1 MKDSGYDSNSALI
14 LRRASGYS
22 PGANGRVNAGYIDMS
37 IPLSAGGLYSTAED
51 LLRWEQGLFGG
62 KLLSSASL
70 QKMIT
75 PFKND
80 YACGLAVHTVKGIKL
95 VEHGGGIEGF
105 NTQLSYYP
113 DEKLTVVVL
122 ANLNGSSPGEIAS
135 KMAALAHGEKV
146 VLTEERKEIVVPAK
160 ILAEY
165 VGSYELGPGFV
176 FVVTLE
182 GDQLI
187 TQITGQPKVPIF
199 AESETMFFPKVVDAE
214 IEFFRN
220 EKGQVTHLVLHQGGR
235 DTKALRK

>member
-1 MKDSGYDSNSALI
+1 VRM
-14 LRRASGYS
+14 
-22 PGANGRVNAGYIDMS
+22 
-37 IPLSAGGLYSTAED
+37 
-51 LLRWEQGLFGG
+51 
-62 KLLSSASL
+62 
-70 QKMIT
+70 
-75 PFKND
+75 
-80 YACGLAVHTVKGIKL
+80 VKGLKL
-95 VEHGGGIEGF
+95 IEHGGGIEGF

-122 ANLNGSSPGEIAS
+122 GNLNGSSPGEIAS

-214 IEFFRN
+214 IQFFKN

-235 DTKALRK
+235 DTKALKK

>member
-1 MKDSGYDSNSALI
+1 
-14 LRRASGYS
+14 
-22 PGANGRVNAGYIDMS
+22 MS

-70 QKMIT
+70 QKMTT

-113 DEKLTVVVL
+113 EEKLTVVVL
-122 ANLNGSSPGEIAS
+122 GNLNGSSPGEIAS

-220 EKGQVTHLVLHQGGR
+220 EKGQVTRLVLHQGGR